1 MLGYILRR
9 ALLVIPVVWG
19 AMTLLFFVFFLIP
32 GDPVESI
39 AGASGRAVSPA
50 VRANIEA
57 RYGLDD
63 PWYVQYGNYWKRT
76 AEGDLGE
83 SYRNRRSVNS
93 ILAQTAPNSMR
104 LAFWAVVIEV
114 ILGISAGVLSAIK
127 RYSFLDGLTTVATT
141 MAMAIPVFVLGYLF
155 QYMLGVYAFQNQW
168 PDWARFPVQGIGP
181 NSWSFGVI
189 PTNGQWRY
197 LLLPA
202 LTLASVST
210 ALVARMMRSTMLEV
224 ARADY
229 LRTAVAKGLS
239 RRRVVFKHGL
249 RNALIPVVTLIGL
262 DLANL
267 VGAAILTETVFNWP
281 GMGTQVARAIQSQDA
296 PVVLGLTLVIVV
308 IYVTI
313 NLIVDLSY
321 GLLDPRIRYGT
332 KGES

>member
-9 ALLVIPVVWG
+9 ALLVVPVVWG

-39 AGASGRAVSPA
+39 AGASGRAVSPT

-76 AEGDLGE
+76 AEGDLGQ
-83 SYRNRRSVNS
+83 SYRNRRSVND

-114 ILGISAGVLSAIK
+114 ILGISAGVLSAVK

-321 GLLDPRIRYGT
+321 GILDPRIRYGT